1 MAITIRRKPQFTPPP
16 DSPSPEVVEVEGE
29 AKPTASSIVPVLGS
43 LTEQIKSLSSSEP
56 TSEFIPLV
64 GPSKWLQEECEK
76 NSEYRAR
83 YEKLLRDIATCKT
96 IKAHKE
102 AGYASEVKAH
112 DHQKNRAKTLDPRL
126 HDRRNWFIHM
136 GPRPHDDWS
145 VDRINPKKGYLVGN
159 MRWASP
165 KTQTENRRKTKW
177 YTLPDGTQITVS
189 GLARY
194 LGMKYDTV
202 RKALDRAKDPAKK
215 VQELID
221 RHGPRIGAEHAWNI
235 PPTLHHLLE
244 PIYKDKHG
252 AGQSRL
258 AWFCSF
264 LPKMLRELEGDKA
277 SHGKMNVLSSLLQEA
292 EAELNEIRQQQW
304 RGKHALA
311 YALLDAVSPPSKP
324 LSDLNPFS
332 PTKTAAEP
340 PQHFTKSSEV
350 RATVDDDDEDED
362 EDDQPVTLE
371 FLWQQKFKD
380 SKSVPSPAIN

>member
-1 MAITIRRKPQFTPPP
+1 MAITIRRKPQLTPPP
-16 DSPSPEVVEVEGE
+16 DSPSPEVIEVVREGE
-29 AKPTASSIVPVLGS
+29 AKPTTASIVPVSGS
-43 LTEQIKSLSSSEP
+43 LAEQIKSLASSEP
-56 TSEFIPLV
+56 TSDFIPLV

-76 NSEYRAR
+76 NPEYRAR

-96 IKAHKE
+96 IKALKE
-102 AGYASEVKAH
+102 AGYSSEVKAH

-126 HDRRNWFIHM
+126 YDRPNWLIHM

-145 VDRINPKKGYLVGN
+145 VDRINPKKGYVVGN

-177 YTLPDGTQITVS
+177 HLLPDGTQVTVS

-194 LGMKYDTV
+194 LGMKSDTV

-215 VQELID
+215 VQELINQ
-221 RHGPRIGAEHAWNI
+221 HGPRIDAEHAWNI
-235 PPTLHHLLE
+235 PPELHHLLE

-252 AGQSRL
+252 AGHSRL

-264 LPKMLRELEGDKA
+264 LPKMLREVEGDEA
-277 SHGKMNVLSSLLQEA
+277 SHGKMNALSGLLREA
-292 EAELNEIRQQQW
+292 EAELTEIRQQKW
-304 RGKHALA
+304 RAKHALA

-332 PTKTAAEP
+332 STKATSEP
-340 PQHFTKSSEV
+340 PQPFTKPPEV
-350 RATVDDDDEDED
+350 RTTAEDED
-362 EDDQPVTLE
+362 EDDQPVTLAY
-371 FLWQQKFKD
+371 LLQQKFGD
-380 SKSVPSPAIN
+380 NKSTLPPTIN